1 MIDFEKEVFQEIKL
15 KKKINHL
22 SDENK
27 KMKKSI
33 KVLLVTVEEL
43 RQAFINLQNNL
54 RRKVSEED
62 ILEAIVNAIEDVK
75 EID

>member
-1 MIDFEKEVFQEIKL
+1 
-15 KKKINHL
+15 
-22 SDENK
+22 
-27 KMKKSI
+27 MKKSI

-75 EID
+75 GID